1 MLQRRHLLQ
10 LGAAA
15 IALTNKRSLF
25 VYTCIQPGLPK
36 PEFWF
41 GDQVCLEWQC
51 DDELDLENF
60 GKPLQDYGVVIG
72 LFFSGGSRRYAPGW
86 NYFVSWRWVN
96 GEAVENSDWD
106 SAVHESELKL
116 SDRSLAPRCH

>member
-15 IALTNKRSLF
+15 ITLKTKRSLS

-51 DDELDLENF
+51 DDKLDLENF

-86 NYFVSWRWVN
+86 NYSSSHSYGVRC
-96 GEAVENSDWD
+96 NSSISIIKISD
-106 SAVHESELKL
+106 ETL
-116 SDRSLAPRCH
+116 SD